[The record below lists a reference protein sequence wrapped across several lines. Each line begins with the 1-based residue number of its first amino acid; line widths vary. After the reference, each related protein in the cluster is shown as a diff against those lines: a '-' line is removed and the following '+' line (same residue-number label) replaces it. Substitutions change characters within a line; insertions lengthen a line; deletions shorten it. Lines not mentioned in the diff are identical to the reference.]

1 MALTAKRQME
11 TCDMA
16 AKTRYM
22 KKKIK
27 NASIKTCKLRKE
39 VAEYAGMMYG
49 KTKIILQSRQTG
61 RVSDGNRII
70 LQNMQN

>member
-1 MALTAKRQME
+1 M
-11 TCDMA
+11 
-16 AKTRYM
+16 
-22 KKKIK
+22 
-27 NASIKTCKLRKE
+27 E